1 MENASLKSIKEK
13 LKEYDAEFENLSKIG
28 SSISADIEESIQM
41 NYKSMESFGNS
52 VNYLKSIVSPF
63 MEKYSEFQDKVEE
76 MEQIKSDF
84 ADISAKAKALY
95 ERARNFSMIDIT
107 PLKESLSS
115 ILEYSAKMEQSEENA
130 YASLAELK
138 EGIAGVSEYFTKL
151 RKGLEGKIAS
161 ANIDIMSKKGLEQS
175 TKRINDSL
183 LAPKAQ
189 IKSKDLVVEKSGLE
203 AEIKKNSSSEQEI
216 IDFLVQ
222 TTIYE
227 FKEGVRL
234 STIIEKYENCESA
247 VDSLAKKGIIIKN
260 KKSTKF
266 SDTFKKSKEQEID
279 EGINNNPNINQD
291 RIMEYLSSH
300 NNTTYKGIL
309 TALCHNNSEK
319 ILLCYKL
326 GKMKELGEIEGEKAV
341 IRKANKQ

>member
-1 MENASLKSIKEK
+1 MRMENASLKSIKEK

-28 SSISADIEESIQM
+28 SSISADIEESIKM

-63 MEKYSEFQDKVEE
+63 MEKYSEFQNKVEE

-84 ADISAKAKALY
+84 FDISAKAKMLY

-115 ILEYSAKMEQSEENA
+115 ILEYSAKMGQSEENA

-183 LAPKAQ
+183 LAPQVQ
-189 IKSKDLVVEKSGLE
+189 IKSKDLNVEKSGLE
-203 AEIKKNSSSEQEI
+203 AEIKNSSSEQEI
-216 IDFLVQ
+216 IDFL
-222 TTIYE
+222 I
-227 FKEGVRL
+227 
-234 STIIEKYENCESA
+234 
-247 VDSLAKKGIIIKN
+247 
-260 KKSTKF
+260 
-266 SDTFKKSKEQEID
+266 
-279 EGINNNPNINQD
+279 
-291 RIMEYLSSH
+291 
-300 NNTTYKGIL
+300 
-309 TALCHNNSEK
+309 
-319 ILLCYKL
+319 
-326 GKMKELGEIEGEKAV
+326 
-341 IRKANKQ
+341 